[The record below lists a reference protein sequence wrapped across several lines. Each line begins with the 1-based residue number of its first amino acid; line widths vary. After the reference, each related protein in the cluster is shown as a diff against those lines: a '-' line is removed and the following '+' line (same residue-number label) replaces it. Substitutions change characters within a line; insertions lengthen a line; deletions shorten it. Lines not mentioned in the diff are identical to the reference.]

1 MTNIN
6 WLSQRQGCVTKVGN
20 RLKDNE
26 LSEITRDGGVSSLSG
41 VEPWRSRMAPAAR
54 IGSSRCASRGTKTG
68 TRQLGPSRR
77 KRDRDARLSRVS
89 RERRSGALY
98 SCMRPKR
105 QQSSGVKITRDPFCP
120 IRTACFLYLHMHPV
134 PKDDATLIPKVG
146 TCKKRLITRS
156 AMVKFSI
163 GE

>member
-54 IGSSRCASRGTKTG
+54 IGSSRCASRFAKAS
-68 TRQLGPSRR
+68 P
-77 KRDRDARLSRVS
+77 DRS
-89 RERRSGALY
+89 RSG
-98 SCMRPKR
+98 PKR
-105 QQSSGVKITRDPFCP
+105 ECVSLAPMRGGAQERYTRVCALSANKAAGSRSHVIRFAQSAPLVSYTYTC
-120 IRTACFLYLHMHPV
+120 
-134 PKDDATLIPKVG
+134 TLFPRM
-146 TCKKRLITRS
+146 TQP
-156 AMVKFSI
+156 
-163 GE
+163 